1 MFDDARREAER
12 FRWLE
17 SEKAGY
23 DLGDA
28 AVRAWV
34 ARHWAG
40 FLRARVLEHL
50 SGTKFWPELDR
61 GDFGVLP
68 RRFPGDAELV
78 REIADQFAAGS
89 DNLSIISWAVTANRP
104 MQLVTDILQAL
115 DINARRLPFPFP
127 DDDAD
132 PPLIVQS

>member
-1 MFDDARREAER
+1 MFDDARREAEK
-12 FRWLE
+12 FRWIE
-17 SEKAGY
+17 SEKVGY

-40 FLRARVLEHL
+40 FVRARVLEHL
-50 SGTKFWPELDR
+50 TGSKFWIELDR
-61 GDFGVLP
+61 GDFGALV
-68 RRFPGDAELV
+68 RRFPNDAALV

-89 DNLSIISWAVTANRP
+89 DNLSIISWAMTANRP

-115 DINARRLPFPFP
+115 DINARQLPYPFAE
-127 DDDAD
+127 DDAD
-132 PPLIVQS
+132 PPHIVHG

>member
-1 MFDDARREAER
+1 MFDDARREAENY
-12 FRWLE
+12 RWIE

-40 FLRARVLEHL
+40 FVRARVLEHL
-50 SGTKFWPELDR
+50 TGAKFWPELDR
-61 GDFGVLP
+61 GDFGALP
-68 RRFPGDAELV
+68 RRFVDHTELV
-78 REIADQFAAGS
+78 TEIADQFAAGS
-89 DNLSIISWAVTANRP
+89 DNLSILSWAMTANRP
-104 MQLVTDILQAL
+104 MQVVTDILQAL

-127 DDDAD
+127 EDDAD
-132 PPLIVQS
+132 PPHIVQG